1 MHLFIGKN
9 EELECIGKVG
19 YDSFLILPQYIL
31 HRKSLHFQILCN
43 RNISFQFECKT
54 PHCNSAS
61 VIFGCPLMR
70 K

>member
-1 MHLFIGKN
+1 MHLFVGKN

-19 YDSFLILPQYIL
+19 YESFLILPQHIL
-31 HRKSLHFQILCN
+31 HRKSLDFQILCS
-43 RNISFQFECKT
+43 RFIWFQFECRT

-61 VIFGCPLMR
+61 VIFGYPLMR